1 MAAYSAA
8 ATLIDKGS
16 SASVTL
22 LEKMPR
28 AARKVMITGKGR
40 CNYTNLKSW
49 QDFSPHIR
57 SGSAFVRSAFHSL
70 SPQSLVDFFASWGLE
85 SVVERGDRV
94 FPSSHRASDVVDTL
108 VNICLGKGV
117 KIEYEACVQSV
128 EKTPDGFSLTLSD
141 SRKYLC
147 RKLILATG
155 GLSYPSTG

>member
-1 MAAYSAA
+1 
-8 ATLIDKGS
+8 
-16 SASVTL
+16 
-22 LEKMPR
+22 MPR

-128 EKTPDGFSLTLSD
+128 EKPPAGFSLTLSD
-141 SRKYLC
+141 SRNYL
-147 RKLILATG
+147 
-155 GLSYPSTG
+155 

>member
-85 SVVERGDRV
+85 SVV
-94 FPSSHRASDVVDTL
+94 
-108 VNICLGKGV
+108 
-117 KIEYEACVQSV
+117 
-128 EKTPDGFSLTLSD
+128 
-141 SRKYLC
+141 
-147 RKLILATG
+147 
-155 GLSYPSTG
+155 